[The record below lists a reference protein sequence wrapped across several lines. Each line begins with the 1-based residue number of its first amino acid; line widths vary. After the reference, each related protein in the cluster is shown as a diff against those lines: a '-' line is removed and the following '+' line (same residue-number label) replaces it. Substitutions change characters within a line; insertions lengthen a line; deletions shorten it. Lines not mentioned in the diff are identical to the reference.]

1 MMNKLLLFAI
11 LASLASLMLLAG
23 CVTGGAG
30 TQGAPASPAGSA
42 PSTPAAGSPSA
53 ASPFPADITAD
64 SGLNASINELDA
76 VQ

>member
-1 MMNKLLLFAI
+1 MNKLLLFAI

-23 CVTGGAG
+23 CVSGGSPAPS
-30 TQGAPASPAGSA
+30 APASPAGTPPSA
-42 PSTPAAGSPSA
+42 PAAGAPSA

-64 SGLNASINELDA
+64 SGLNESIDELDA